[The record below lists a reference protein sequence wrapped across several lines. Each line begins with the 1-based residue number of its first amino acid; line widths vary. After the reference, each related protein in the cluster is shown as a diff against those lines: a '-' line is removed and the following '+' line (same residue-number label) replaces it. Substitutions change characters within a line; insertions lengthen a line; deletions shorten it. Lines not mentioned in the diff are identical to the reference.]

1 MNTPDPF
8 VDAYVAGLNLVALHL
23 SVTAGGAAIGLA
35 PLAGVVQCQSVI
47 LHCKR
52 HRNIDR
58 LMDVIRSEFENVPT
72 PVALSQLVSAVLNL
86 AGTLGLTILTEIE
99 VRTAAAE
106 AIATM
111 ETELVQ
117 LQCGSGL
124 SAINRSAQRDTAAAQ
139 APYALFSWL
148 DDFGWFTAGWRKG
161 RWCNHLA
168 TLRRVGT
175 AALSG
180 TVVFIR
186 PRLAD
191 TLDLLRECVS
201 RWVKHGER
209 LAAGVRLHLWV
220 SMAHRRTEP
229 KMRLAPRRQLGHT
242 AGTTSRPRS
251 R

>member
-1 MNTPDPF
+1 MNTSDPF

-23 SVTAGGAAIGLA
+23 SVTASGAAIGLS
-35 PLAGVVQCQSVI
+35 PLAGVVPCQSVI

-58 LMDVIRSEFENVPT
+58 LMEVIRSEFENVPT

-86 AGTLGLTILTEIE
+86 AGTLGLTILTETE

-106 AIATM
+106 AVAKM

-124 SAINRSAQRDTAAAQ
+124 SAINRSVQRDAAAAQ
-139 APYALFSWL
+139 VSYMAIFSWL
-148 DDFGWFTAGWRKG
+148 DNFGG
-161 RWCNHLA
+161 RRGHLRNHLA
-168 TLRRVGT
+168 TLRRVGM
-175 AALSG
+175 AAL
-180 TVVFIR
+180 TVTLSFIR

-191 TLDLLRECVS
+191 TLDLLDECIS
-201 RWVKHGER
+201 RGVKHGER
-209 LAAGVRLHLWV
+209 LAFGLRLHLWAT
-220 SMAHRRTEP
+220 MAHRRTEP
-229 KMRLAPRRQLGHT
+229 KRRAVPRRQLGQT